1 MTNGFTQDYDVTGAE
16 VVAFTVPLDIARR
29 DVRRIVFSDTAGAV
43 NRCEI
48 VVDEGTAP
56 FTEIF
61 RHLITAQANAENEHK
76 GTKKDP
82 VMSLRP
88 GSRVSLDGDGVGTIT
103 FEWIDVQ

>member
-1 MTNGFTQDYDVTGAE
+1 MFVNFGDVTAAE
-16 VVAFTVPLDIARR
+16 VLAFTVPTDIARR
-29 DVRRIVFSDTAGAV
+29 DVRRIVFSDTSGAV

-48 VVDEGTAP
+48 VVDEADT
-56 FTEIF
+56 TEIF

-76 GTKKDP
+76 GTSKDP

-88 GSRVSLDGDGVGTIT
+88 SSRVSLDGDGVGTIT